1 MNRVKDMTA
10 ETNPHTMQ
18 TYQVN
23 DNLDDVTEIFRVN
36 DMCTNK

>member
-1 MNRVKDMTA
+1 MKKNESFRMNRVKGMTA

-23 DNLDDVTEIFRVN
+23 NNLDDVT
-36 DMCTNK
+36 